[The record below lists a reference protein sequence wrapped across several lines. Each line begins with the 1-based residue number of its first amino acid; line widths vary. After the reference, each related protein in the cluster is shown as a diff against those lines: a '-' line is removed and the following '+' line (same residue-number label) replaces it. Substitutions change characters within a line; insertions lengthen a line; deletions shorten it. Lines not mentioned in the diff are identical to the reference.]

1 MNLKSLFLGTAII
14 ALFMNCETDSESDLR
29 APVPV
34 LVKYNNSIKPIMDA
48 KCTSCHNEYSNYSGT
63 KNDITAIL
71 IRIQKNNGD
80 PLLMP
85 QNGPKLSQA
94 DINLFLKW
102 QADGLLE

>member
-1 MNLKSLFLGTAII
+1 MNLKSLFFGLII
-14 ALFMNCETDSESDLR
+14 ISFFVNCESDSESDLR
-29 APVPV
+29 APVPE
-34 LVKYNNSIKPIMDA
+34 LVKYDKSIKPIMDA
-48 KCTSCHNEYSNYSGT
+48 KCISCHSEYSNYSGT
-63 KNDITAIL
+63 KNDITDIL

-102 QADGLLE
+102 QTDGLLE